1 MHERNDVFYV
11 PDADSAGE
19 FTMGNADALEG
30 VHGDAEK
37 RRRLFQT
44 QKASGWQ
51 RAFIGPRNLI
61 LRVTMQL

>member
-1 MHERNDVFYV
+1 
-11 PDADSAGE
+11 
-19 FTMGNADALEG
+19 MGNADALEG

-51 RAFIGPRNLI
+51 RASIGPGNLI
-61 LRVTMQL
+61 LRLTMHL